1 MEIEQFNGNLKL
13 MQYKSGCFIMPEV
26 QMRSKLV
33 PDGGLSIAF
42 KLLFKPENF
51 DLSCFLTK
59 ISLWEKV
66 TKLMSVLYVGKFLKI
81 NGVIL
86 KNY

>member
-1 MEIEQFNGNLKL
+1 MSCWGYFISLGFIYPQQFNGNLKL

-59 ISLWEKV
+59 ISL
-66 TKLMSVLYVGKFLKI
+66 
-81 NGVIL
+81 
-86 KNY
+86 

>member
-1 MEIEQFNGNLKL
+1 MEIEQFNGNFKL

-42 KLLFKPENF
+42 KLLF
-51 DLSCFLTK
+51 
-59 ISLWEKV
+59 V
-66 TKLMSVLYVGKFLKI
+66 
-81 NGVIL
+81 
-86 KNY
+86 